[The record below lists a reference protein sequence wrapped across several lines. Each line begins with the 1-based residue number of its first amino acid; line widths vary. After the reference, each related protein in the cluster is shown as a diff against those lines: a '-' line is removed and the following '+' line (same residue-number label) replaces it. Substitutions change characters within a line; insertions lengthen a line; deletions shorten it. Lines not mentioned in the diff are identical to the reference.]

1 MHQGIAILVR
11 KGADRNGRCR
21 NIVRIFYKLMNFA
34 ITCKTDKCKES
45 VWLISIET
53 DRLLLRNYRVTD
65 FEDIIKYFSNEE
77 VSRYEDFYPMSEEQ
91 VRNII
96 TEWKDMDNRL
106 VAELK
111 SKRNVIGSVGYWID
125 DEGHYCID
133 YDFNT
138 EYCGKGYA
146 TEASNALVHY
156 LFESMGINTIY
167 GDCDVQNVSSWKLLE
182 RLGFQRIS
190 QFDNQSYKNDENGNP
205 ILISTFLY
213 KLDKAT

>member
-1 MHQGIAILVR
+1 MIA
-11 KGADRNGRCR
+11 
-21 NIVRIFYKLMNFA
+21 
-34 ITCKTDKCKES
+34 
-45 VWLISIET
+45 IET

-65 FEDIIKYFSNEE
+65 FEDIIKYFADEE
-77 VSRYEDFYPMSEEQ
+77 VSKYEDFYPMSEEQ

-111 SKRNVIGSVGYWID
+111 SQHNVIGSVGYWID

-133 YDFNT
+133 YDFNPR
-138 EYCGKGYA
+138 YCGKGYA
-146 TEASNALVHY
+146 TEASNALIHY
-156 LFESMGINTIY
+156 LFESVGISAIY

-182 RLGFQRIS
+182 RLGFKRIS
-190 QFDNQSYKNDENGNP
+190 QLDNQSYKNDENGKP

-213 KLDKAT
+213 ELDKAKYNKSNKKI